1 MRYGPCLATI
11 HCTYSPA
18 LSKNARIAQG
28 KRRFFIK
35 PEAKAAEARL
45 EREMRTALK
54 GIKWYNQKV
63 YLDIYVYKARTNT
76 DAINFID
83 VLADCLKRVIM
94 VDDRWF
100 AIKSCDWE
108 LDRANPHIVL
118 KLYQPTRKDA

>member
-1 MRYGPCLATI
+1 MI
-11 HCTYSPA
+11 NCTYSPA

-45 EREMRTALK
+45 EREMCTALK
-54 GIKWYNQKV
+54 GLRWYNQKV
-63 YLDIYVYKARTNT
+63 YLDIYVYKSRTNT

-100 AIKSCDWE
+100 CIKSLDWE
-108 LDRANPHIVL
+108 LDRVNPRIVL
-118 KLYQPTRKDA
+118 RLYQPERRNG